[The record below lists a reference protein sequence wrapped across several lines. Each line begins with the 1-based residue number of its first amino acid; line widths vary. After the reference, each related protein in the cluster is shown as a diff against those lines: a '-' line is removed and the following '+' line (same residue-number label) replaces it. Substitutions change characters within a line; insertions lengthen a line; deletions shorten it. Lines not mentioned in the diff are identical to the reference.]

1 MRRLILSAVAVSAL
15 GLSAF
20 ALPASAASVA
30 VASVAAV
37 AVAQD
42 PVTEA
47 ELEARAEAFEAMLT
61 ELVGEV
67 ETIRADT
74 SLREEDRQA
83 RMQAAI
89 DRKQPEIDG
98 FIAMLSG
105 FVRQQTLDEGGTAE
119 DAELAAG
126 MIEDMFTEMLV
137 PGLLSGELAAQMA
150 GESE

>member
-20 ALPASAASVA
+20 ALPASAAPVT
-30 VASVAAV
+30 AV

-47 ELEARAEAFEAMLT
+47 ELEARAEAFQAVLEA
-61 ELVGEV
+61 LVVEI
-67 ETIRADT
+67 ETIRTDT
-74 SLREEDRQA
+74 SLSEEDRQA

-150 GESE
+150 GEGE

>member
-15 GLSAF
+15 GLSAL
-20 ALPASAASVA
+20 ALPA
-30 VASVAAV
+30 VASPAAAV

-42 PVTEA
+42 PITEA
-47 ELEARAEAFEAMLT
+47 EVEARAAAFEVTLEA
-61 ELVGEV
+61 LVV
-67 ETIRADT
+67 EIEAIRADT
-74 SLREEDRQA
+74 SLSEEERQA

-105 FVRQQTLDEGGTAE
+105 FVRQQTLEEGGTVE

-126 MIEDMFTEMLV
+126 MIEDMFNEMLV
-137 PGLLSGELAAQMA
+137 PGLLSGEIAAGMA
-150 GESE
+150 GEGE

>member
-20 ALPASAASVA
+20 ALPAAAAPVA
-30 VASVAAV
+30 VV

-47 ELEARAEAFEAMLT
+47 ELEARADAFEAVLE
-61 ELVGEV
+61 ELVVEI

-74 SLREEDRQA
+74 SLSEEDRQA

-98 FIAMLSG
+98 FVAVLTG

-119 DAELAAG
+119 DAETAAQ
-126 MIEDMFTEMLV
+126 MIEGMFSDMLV
-137 PGLLSGELAAQMA
+137 QGLLSGELAAGMA
-150 GESE
+150 GEDE

>member
-15 GLSAF
+15 GLSAL
-20 ALPASAASVA
+20 ALPAVAAPA
-30 VASVAAV
+30 AAV

-42 PVTEA
+42 PITEA
-47 ELEARAEAFEAMLT
+47 EVEARAAAFEVTLEA
-61 ELVGEV
+61 LVV
-67 ETIRADT
+67 EIEAIRADT
-74 SLREEDRQA
+74 SLSEEERQA

-105 FVRQQTLDEGGTAE
+105 FVRQQTLEEGGTAE

-126 MIEDMFTEMLV
+126 MIEDMFNEMLV
-137 PGLLSGELAAQMA
+137 PGLLSGEIAAGMA
-150 GESE
+150 GEGE

>member
-15 GLSAF
+15 GLSAL
-20 ALPASAASVA
+20 ALPAVAAP
-30 VASVAAV
+30 VAAV

-47 ELEARAEAFEAMLT
+47 ELEASAAAFEVTLEA
-61 ELVGEV
+61 LVVEI

-74 SLREEDRQA
+74 SLSEADRQA

-89 DRKQPEIDG
+89 HRKQPEIDA
-98 FIAMLSG
+98 FVSMLSG
-105 FVRQQTLDEGGTAE
+105 FVRQQTLDEGGTADE
-119 DAELAAG
+119 AEMAAG

-137 PGLLSGELAAQMA
+137 PGLLSGELAAEMA
-150 GESE
+150 GDGE

>member
-15 GLSAF
+15 GLSAL
-20 ALPASAASVA
+20 ALPAVAAPA
-30 VASVAAV
+30 AAV

-47 ELEARAEAFEAMLT
+47 ELEARAAAFEVTLEA
-61 ELVGEV
+61 LVAEI

-74 SLREEDRQA
+74 SLSEEERQA

-126 MIEDMFTEMLV
+126 MIEDMFVEMLV
-137 PGLLSGELAAQMA
+137 PGLLSGEIAAGMA
-150 GESE
+150 GEGE

>member
-20 ALPASAASVA
+20 ALPASAAPVT
-30 VASVAAV
+30 AV

-47 ELEARAEAFEAMLT
+47 ELEARAEAFQALLEA
-61 ELVGEV
+61 LVVEI

-74 SLREEDRQA
+74 SLSEEDRQA

-119 DAELAAG
+119 DADLAAG

>member
-1 MRRLILSAVAVSAL
+1 MRLSMRRLILSAVAVSAL

-20 ALPASAASVA
+20 ALPASAAPVT
-30 VASVAAV
+30 AV

-47 ELEARAEAFEAMLT
+47 ELEARAEAFQALLEA
-61 ELVGEV
+61 LVVEI

-74 SLREEDRQA
+74 SLSEEDRQA

-119 DAELAAG
+119 DADLAAG

>member
-15 GLSAF
+15 GLSAL
-20 ALPASAASVA
+20 ALPAVAAPA
-30 VASVAAV
+30 AAV

-47 ELEARAEAFEAMLT
+47 ELEARAAAFEVTLEA
-61 ELVGEV
+61 LVAEI

-74 SLREEDRQA
+74 SLSEEERQA

-137 PGLLSGELAAQMA
+137 PGLLSGEIAAGMA
-150 GESE
+150 GEGE

>member
-20 ALPASAASVA
+20 ALPASAAPVT
-30 VASVAAV
+30 AV

-47 ELEARAEAFEAMLT
+47 ELEARAEAFQALLEA
-61 ELVGEV
+61 LVVEI

-74 SLREEDRQA
+74 SLSEDDRQA

-119 DAELAAG
+119 DADLAAG